1 MRPGNSGEEVAV
13 RPGQRAQTGTALL
26 LGGRG
31 VAEVKPYRGGGG
43 SRTGSMGSG
52 QVEIFAGKDEI

>member
-13 RPGQRAQTGTALL
+13 RPGQRAQTGTTLL
-26 LGGRG
+26 LGGGRG

-43 SRTGSMGSG
+43 SRTGSTGPNRDK
-52 QVEIFAGKDEI
+52 QEH